1 MARVQIT
8 GMVITSTHGTLQ
20 TGDILQTSDAFA
32 DHLVND
38 CNAAKYLDV
47 APAAVTVEAQDT
59 PATQPAKRGRR
70 RE

>member
-47 APAAVTVEAQDT
+47 APAAATVEAQDT